1 MGASFNQFRNHIWGP
16 FHRDMLRGRLH
27 GRVVPAK
34 RVDTILLEYKQ
45 YKPVGISAKYK
56 YLNQQ
61 HSVGKVVL
69 KYNKY
74 TIFNRF
80 LTLSIKLLS
89 ITNLNELLQPG

>member
-1 MGASFNQFRNHIWGP
+1 MILMNVFKVQIGS
-16 FHRDMLRGRLH
+16 
-27 GRVVPAK
+27 
-34 RVDTILLEYKQ
+34 DTILLEYKQ

-80 LTLSIKLLS
+80 LTPSIKLLS

>member
-1 MGASFNQFRNHIWGP
+1 MILMNVFKVQIGSN
-16 FHRDMLRGRLH
+16 
-27 GRVVPAK
+27 
-34 RVDTILLEYKQ
+34 TILLEHKQ

-56 YLNQQ
+56 YLNLQQ

-74 TIFNRF
+74 TFFYRF
-80 LTLSIKLLS
+80 LTPSIKLLS

>member
-1 MGASFNQFRNHIWGP
+1 M
-16 FHRDMLRGRLH
+16 
-27 GRVVPAK
+27 
-34 RVDTILLEYKQ
+34 LLEYKE

-80 LTLSIKLLS
+80 LTPSIKLLS
-89 ITNLNELLQPG
+89 ITNLGNMPPPLRKFGPLENIVYFIAISSEIVKLLLKPRS